1 MFLKISVNTCICT
14 QACICITLS
23 LIRYSDLMSYL
34 WKELCCWAI
43 GMERRPTLS
52 VKDLIFYLV
61 LVFLILKL
69 GQAGSFPESRIISF

>member
-1 MFLKISVNTCICT
+1 MLPFMFLKISANTYICT

-23 LIRYSDLMSYL
+23 LIGYSDLTSYL

-43 GMERRPTLS
+43 GMGGRPTLS

-61 LVFLILKL
+61 LVF
-69 GQAGSFPESRIISF
+69 